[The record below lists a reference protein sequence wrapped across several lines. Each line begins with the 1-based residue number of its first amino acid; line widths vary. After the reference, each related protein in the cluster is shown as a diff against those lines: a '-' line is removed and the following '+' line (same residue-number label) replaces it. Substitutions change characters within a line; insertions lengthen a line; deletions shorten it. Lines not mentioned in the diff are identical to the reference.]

1 MQLALDSSAV
11 LAWVFQ
17 EPGWTVV
24 DELIS
29 RTRDGEVALL
39 LPGPVLT
46 EVVYQARRQGNT
58 RDARGIAE
66 RLLAQGFVVEPSVA
80 GDLLPAAELMEAAVN
95 RTGISTTAQRA
106 ARLSVGDSLI
116 LAAVTRIGC
125 PILTRDRLWLD
136 LVDEGIVTARVRLL

>member
-1 MQLALDSSAV
+1 M
-11 LAWVFQ
+11 
-17 EPGWTVV
+17 
-24 DELIS
+24 
-29 RTRDGEVALL
+29 L

-95 RTGISTTAQRA
+95 RTGISTKAQRA
-106 ARLSVGDSLI
+106 ARLSLGDSLI